1 MYQNYLKDVYFLIK
15 YFRRINAISAKASI
29 HTLPYS
35 SARKVEFR
43 QSSSFGALLTDLSK
57 VFGCLSYEL
66 LIAKLAAYGFRRSA
80 LKLMYTYLFDRKR
93 RNKISIFYSL
103 W

>member
-1 MYQNYLKDVYFLIK
+1 MQFQQRHQSTHCLIAVLEKWNLGKDK
-15 YFRRINAISAKASI
+15 
-29 HTLPYS
+29 
-35 SARKVEFR
+35 
-43 QSSSFGALLTDLSK
+43 SSSFGALLTDLSK

-80 LKLMYTYLFDRKR
+80 LKLIYTYLFDRKR